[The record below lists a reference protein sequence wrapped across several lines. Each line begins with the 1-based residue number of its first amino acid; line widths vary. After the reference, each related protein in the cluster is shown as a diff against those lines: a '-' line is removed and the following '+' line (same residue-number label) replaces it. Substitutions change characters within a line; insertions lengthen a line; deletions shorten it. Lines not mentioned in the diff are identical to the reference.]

1 MRYANL
7 ELGRTKMPP
16 AIRHQ
21 SDSGSGRGCG
31 REFDVENTP
40 GVPAMT

>member
-1 MRYANL
+1 MRDANL
-7 ELGRTKMPP
+7 ELGKTKMPP

-21 SDSGSGRGCG
+21 SDDSSERGLGCA
-31 REFDVENTP
+31 FDVENTR

>member
-7 ELGRTKMPP
+7 ELAWTKMPP

-21 SDSGSGRGCG
+21 SDSGSARGCG
-31 REFDVENTP
+31 CEFDVENTH